1 MNLLKQLQK
10 ERGLTYLFIAHDLS
24 MVKYISDRIG
34 VMYQG
39 KIVEL
44 ANSQELYDYPV
55 HPYTKSLLSAIP
67 LPDPKLERD
76 RKRIIFNEVTYQT
89 NRNTE
94 SESFV
99 EIRPG
104 HFVMLTEEE
113 LIHYRSAQEFPLAL
127 FCSSINQSLF

>member
-1 MNLLKQLQK
+1 M
-10 ERGLTYLFIAHDLS
+10 
-24 MVKYISDRIG
+24 KYISDRIG

-76 RKRIIFNEVTYQT
+76 RKRIIFNEVTYQA

-113 LIHYRSAQEFPLAL
+113 LIHYRSAQEGGILL
-127 FCSSINQSLF
+127 